1 MNVIINK
8 DKFKTKNIKITQKMK
23 LIYSYENIQML
34 GIALIINDFD
44 FMIKNNY
51 IILKLL
57 NKKDIKFFEEIDN
70 YFSEKYE
77 NYKKSLL
84 ENKIYI
90 KNILNKNVEKEL
102 NINENSLKQK
112 DFIFY
117 LNIFTL

>member
-102 NINENSLKQK
+102 YINVNSLKQK